1 MTEKEL
7 TTEEKE
13 LELSAQEAHS
23 LIEMCNTNGW
33 KLLREKYF
41 DVRLKEAK
49 EYLCDTKNT
58 DMALIQAKRLMVDF
72 IQTMLNEITTQ
83 VTIGLEDEEELVKRK
98 EKKKK
103 K

>member
-1 MTEKEL
+1 MPDNL

-23 LIEMCNTNGW
+23 LIELCNCNGW
-33 KLLREKYF
+33 KLIKEKFF
-41 DVRLKEAK
+41 DVTIKECVD
-49 EYLCDTKNT
+49 YLEDVKNT
-58 DMALIQAKRLMVDF
+58 DMIMIQAKRLHKIW
-72 IQTMLNEITTQ
+72 IQTLLNEITTQ
-83 VTIGLEDEEELVKRK
+83 VKIGLEDEEELVKRK